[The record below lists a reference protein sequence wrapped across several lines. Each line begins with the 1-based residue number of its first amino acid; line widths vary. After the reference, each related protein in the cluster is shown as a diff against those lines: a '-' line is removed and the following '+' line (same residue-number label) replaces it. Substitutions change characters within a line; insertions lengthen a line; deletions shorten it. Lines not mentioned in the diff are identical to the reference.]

1 MTEEFRELHRSG
13 CFVIPNPWDVGS
25 ALALQELGFK
35 ALATTSSGFAMT
47 MGKPDQT
54 VTRDELVAHVATLA
68 AAVSIPISVDAE
80 ECYPNE
86 PGGVAET
93 VRLLADAGA
102 SGCSLEDWDPHA
114 KRLRTRDEALAA
126 VTLAAEA
133 ASDTG
138 MVLTARAENHLRG
151 VKDLDDTIA
160 RLIAYRDAGAE
171 VLYAPGLA
179 DPADIRR
186 VVDEV
191 AAPVNALLL
200 PGAPPVDDLAAL
212 GVRRISTGGG
222 LARLSYEAL
231 RQNGRILLDGGT
243 YWT

>member
-1 MTEEFRELHRSG
+1 MTEDFRELHRSG

-25 ALALQELGFK
+25 ALALQDLGFK

-47 MGKPDQT
+47 MGRPDQS
-54 VTRDELVAHVATLA
+54 VTRDELVTHVAALA
-68 AAVSIPISVDAE
+68 AAVSIPVSVDAE
-80 ECYPNE
+80 ECYPNDR
-86 PGGVAET
+86 GGVAET
-93 VRLLADAGA
+93 VRLLAGAGA

-114 KRLRTRDEALAA
+114 KRLRTRDEAIAA
-126 VTLAAEA
+126 VALAAEA
-133 ASDTG
+133 ARDTG

-151 VKDLDDTIA
+151 VQHLDDTIA

-171 VLYAPGLA
+171 VLYAPGLV

-186 VVDEV
+186 VADEV
-191 AAPVNALLL
+191 GAPVNALLL
-200 PGAPPVDDLAAL
+200 PGAPCVDELAAL

-222 LARLSYEAL
+222 LARLSYETL